1 MFLKT
6 LFIIKLL
13 AQINIFKLL
22 DKEQILITNSGYVIM
37 EHLTPIFVYNNVNLH
52 LLNGNI
58 SSSSHRKVFC
68 LQLTRRKLEYQ
79 LEKEGGCNPPTITQY
94 SIQKP
99 IQTRVTSTLI
109 RIFFDLLLLF
119 ENNSIFDKREFNR
132 SSLSKV
138 PKLTTSSFFQ

>member
-37 EHLTPIFVYNNVNLH
+37 EHLTPIFVYNNVNSH
-52 LLNGNI
+52 LLNENI

-68 LQLTRRKLEYQ
+68 LQLIRKSLEYQ
-79 LEKEGGCNPPTITQY
+79 LEKEGGCSLPTITQY
-94 SIQKP
+94 SIQKT
-99 IQTRVTSTLI
+99 I
-109 RIFFDLLLLF
+109 
-119 ENNSIFDKREFNR
+119 
-132 SSLSKV
+132 
-138 PKLTTSSFFQ
+138 